1 MRKSMFLWLVCGF
14 AMMTSC
20 VSPKKVIYLRDMDP
34 DFLYSL
40 GAKPEVRIE
49 PDDRL
54 RIVISSKNPEL
65 SAPFNI
71 RIGGYQVSTDGE
83 VRLTANPNLQET
95 GYVVDRQG
103 NIEFPILG
111 LLQVKGLTKQELSG
125 LIKERLKQEELIND
139 AIVTVDLLNMK
150 IIMMGEVGGVGVLS
164 VSENRIT
171 LLEAIIRSGG
181 LTPNASMGE
190 VAVIREDQDGL
201 RMLMNDLRTVEVFNS
216 PGFYL
221 QQNDIVYVK
230 PLAGVPSAKEN
241 RAWQLSGTLLGLIS
255 TVVSSWLLIQYYNPK
270 K

>member
-1 MRKSMFLWLVCGF
+1 MKKIMFLWMVCGF

-20 VSPKKVIYLRDMDP
+20 VSPKRITYLRDMEP
-34 DFLYSL
+34 EYLYILKS
-40 GAKPEVRIE
+40 KPELRIE
-49 PDDRL
+49 TDDRL

-65 SAPFNI
+65 SAPFNMGV
-71 RIGGYQVSTDGE
+71 GGYQVSTDGE
-83 VRLTANPNLQET
+83 VQTVTNSTMQET

-111 LLQVKGLTKQELSG
+111 VLHVKGLTKQELSG

-139 AIVTVDLLNMK
+139 AIVMVDLLNLK
-150 IIMMGEVGGVGVLS
+150 ITMMGEVSSVGVLS
-164 VSENRIT
+164 VSDNRIS

-190 VAVIREDQDGL
+190 VAVIREDGDGI
-201 RMLMNDLRTVEVFNS
+201 RMLMNDLRTVEVLNS

-230 PLAGVPSAKEN
+230 PMAAAASPKEN
-241 RAWQLSGTLLGLIS
+241 RAWQLFNLLLGLVSTTIS
-255 TVVSSWLLIQYYNPK
+255 FWLLVEYRLKSN
-270 K
+270 